1 MENQQNFNWK
11 TLVISVAVSLGTG
24 IVSALLSGA
33 GMQQYRTLYKPPLAP
48 PGWLFP
54 VVWTILYVL
63 MGTAAWLV
71 YETEGA
77 AAKQAL
83 VLYGIQLVLNGGWSI
98 IFFGRQAYFLAFAW
112 LLLLWFFIYLT
123 VKEFLQINRLAGILM
138 IPYLIWVTF
147 AGYLNLAIALNT

>member
-1 MENQQNFNWK
+1 MDNVKNINWK
-11 TLVISVAVSLGTG
+11 TLVISIAISLGTG
-24 IVSALLSGA
+24 IVSSLLSGA
-33 GMQQYRTLYKPPLAP
+33 GMQQYGAIYKPPLAP

-54 VVWTILYVL
+54 IVWTILYVL
-63 MGTAAWLV
+63 MGIAAWLV
-71 YETEGA
+71 YETKGA
-77 AAKQAL
+77 DTKQAL
-83 VLYGIQLVLNGGWSI
+83 VLYAIQLVLNGGWSL

-123 VKEFLQINRLAGILM
+123 IKEFLQVKRLAGILM